1 MHASISGPSDP
12 PDGSGFCPFPTWYLA
27 HHAPKLNKLRGIITL
42 KCALSNARLFFLPVE
57 NGHCLQCRG
66 TYLLMIYSQLAP
78 ANQTGQRSMCCHEFF
93 CELLFVYVGGGLGFN
108 CRFTEGVKEEG
119 QARKLQE
126 LYNKRSKS
134 ETGHEKSKMGR

>member
-1 MHASISGPSDP
+1 
-12 PDGSGFCPFPTWYLA
+12 
-27 HHAPKLNKLRGIITL
+27 
-42 KCALSNARLFFLPVE
+42 
-57 NGHCLQCRG
+57 
-66 TYLLMIYSQLAP
+66 MIYSQLAP
-78 ANQTGQRSMCCHEFF
+78 ANQTGQRSMCCQEFF